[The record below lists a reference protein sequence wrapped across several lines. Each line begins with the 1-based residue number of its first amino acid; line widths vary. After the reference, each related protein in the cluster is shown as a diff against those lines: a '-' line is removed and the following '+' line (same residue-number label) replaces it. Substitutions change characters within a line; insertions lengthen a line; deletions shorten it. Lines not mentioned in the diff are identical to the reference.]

1 MDQAQL
7 LFPWQKQKAKSK
19 SRNEF
24 YDEEED
30 DFLDETVN
38 KKRRKLT
45 QTSSV
50 ENYESLKEKWSK
62 VNQELLETR
71 IRLADIGRPDPMS
84 MDMNDSS
91 DQYLAVNNKKYGLT
105 MTDKVNKSK
114 LKMVIKH
121 LEQEQTR
128 IEQLM
133 NIAKCKVV
141 SIGVPN
147 SNSQQH
153 SSPTVTSKKDEPV
166 QVEAVE
172 LNDKIAEVANSS
184 NGIVENDNQ
193 AVEQSQPDN
202 VEQLEVA
209 KPLNQAPSKQRNARK
224 LAQNSIVQAI
234 ENEKRLE
241 KVQRMQSL
249 CQDDSDFID
258 WQPPSG
264 QAGDGKTHLNDK
276 FGY

>member
-91 DQYLAVNNKKYGLT
+91 EQYLALNNKKYGLT

-202 VEQLEVA
+202 VEQLEVV

-241 KVQRMQSL
+241 KVQRMQNL